1 MTQKIRVLVVEDSL
15 TARKHLVSV
24 LNADPGLIVIGE
36 AEDGKRAI
44 ELCRALRPDVVT
56 LDMMLPLL
64 SGVAVTE
71 YIMAYCPTP
80 ILVVSSSVNRG
91 ELYKTY
97 DALAA
102 GAVDVF
108 EKPSG
113 RGPDGAWERGL
124 IGAVTIASRIHVIT
138 HVRGKLAALHHVNGG
153 GQAAGQTTGH
163 VTGHV
168 GGPIGAHL
176 GGLGGLGAAHRSL
189 VAIGASTGGP
199 AAIVDILRELPQNF
213 PLPILL
219 VIHIGEPFS
228 SAFAEWLDG
237 QSKLRVRYARDGET
251 IPTRGMPG
259 VLMAPAGAHLVAQN
273 GHLWLK
279 TSPER
284 NSCRPSI
291 DVLFESLARCHG
303 AETVACL
310 LTGMGKDGAA
320 GLLALRLAG
329 ALTLAQDELSSV
341 IFGMPREAIEMG
353 AADRVLPLNQFST
366 VLVDAVCEP
375 ELRGA
380 H

>member
-1 MTQKIRVLVVEDSL
+1 MMTKTRVLVVEDSL

-24 LNADPGLIVIGE
+24 LNADPSLTVIGE

-113 RGPDGAWERGL
+113 CDPDGVWERGL
-124 IGAVTIASRIHVIT
+124 VAAVKVAARIHVIT
-138 HVRGKLAALHHVNGG
+138 HVRGKLAALSHMNGG
-153 GQAAGQTTGH
+153 GHTNGTALP
-163 VTGHV
+163 
-168 GGPIGAHL
+168 GPHGRAHGSPGAHRAL
-176 GGLGGLGAAHRSL
+176 I
-189 VAIGASTGGP
+189 AIGASTGGP
-199 AAIVDILRELPQNF
+199 AAIVDILRELPHDF
-213 PLPILL
+213 PVPILL
-219 VIHIGEPFS
+219 VIHISETFS

-237 QSKLRVRYARDGET
+237 QSKLRVRYARDGEA
-251 IPTRGMPG
+251 IPVRGTAG
-259 VLMAPAGAHLVAQN
+259 VLMAPPGSHLVAAH
-273 GHLWLK
+273 GYLYLK
-279 TSPER
+279 NTPER

-291 DVLFESLARCHG
+291 DVLFESLAALHG
-303 AETVACL
+303 PETIACL

-329 ALTLAQDELSSV
+329 ALTLAQDEASSV

-353 AADRVLPLNQFST
+353 AANRVLPLDQFST
-366 VLVDAVCEP
+366 ALLDAMCEP
-375 ELRGA
+375 NLRGTR
-380 H
+380 

>member
-1 MTQKIRVLVVEDSL
+1 MIPPKIRVLVAEDSL

-24 LNADPGLIVIGE
+24 LNADPNLAVIGE

-44 ELCRALRPDVVT
+44 ELCRSLRPDVVT
-56 LDMMLPLL
+56 LDMMLPLM

-80 ILVVSSSVNRG
+80 ILVESSSVNRG

-113 RGPDGAWERGL
+113 RDPDGAWERGL
-124 IGAVTIASRIHVIT
+124 VAAVKIVSRIHVIT
-138 HVRGKLAALHHVNGG
+138 HVRVKLASLNYLNCAPHLVAHSVATGC
-153 GQAAGQTTGH
+153 AAG
-163 VTGHV
+163 
-168 GGPIGAHL
+168 
-176 GGLGGLGAAHRSL
+176 GAAHRSL
-189 VAIGASTGGP
+189 IAIGASTGGP
-199 AAIVDILRELPQNF
+199 AAIVDIFRELPADF
-213 PLPILL
+213 PIPILL
-219 VIHIGEPFS
+219 VIHLAEMFS

-237 QSKLRVRYARDGET
+237 QSKLRVRYARDGEA
-251 IPTRGMPG
+251 IPARGTAG
-259 VLMAPAGAHLVAQN
+259 VLMAQPGSHLVAEH
-273 GHLWLK
+273 GHLWLRN
-279 TSPER
+279 TAER

-291 DVLFESLARCHG
+291 DVLFESLARNRA

-320 GLLALRLAG
+320 GLLALRRAG
-329 ALTLAQDELSSV
+329 ALTLAQDEASSV

-353 AADRVLPLNQFST
+353 AAARVLPLDQFPL
-366 VLVDAVCEP
+366 VLADAVWEP
-375 ELRGA
+375 ELRGVR
-380 H
+380 